1 MERQPIRELQG
12 YLRLLSE
19 EYPRIP
25 QLKRDGIFGPL
36 TTEAVQ
42 EFQRQFEMEA
52 TGIVDFA
59 TWDQIFRAYQIADLR
74 RNPAH
79 YRLVFPIPNQTFG
92 PGDRGSEIVF
102 IQTMLNDLSEVFDN
116 IAPVRLLG
124 IYDET
129 TEKNIREIQ
138 KLSRLPE
145 TGFVDAD
152 TWNALLNTYAAYR
165 SGQ

>member
-19 EYPRIP
+19 EYSRIP

-92 PGDRGSEIVF
+92 PGTE
-102 IQTMLNDLSEVFDN
+102 EVKSYSF
-116 IAPVRLLG
+116 R
-124 IYDET
+124 
-129 TEKNIREIQ
+129 Q
-138 KLSRLPE
+138 C
-145 TGFVDAD
+145 
-152 TWNALLNTYAAYR
+152 
-165 SGQ
+165 

>member
-19 EYPRIP
+19 EYSRIP

-59 TWDQIFRAYQIADLR
+59 TWDQIFRCLSGCRSQKESGTLPVGFSD
-74 RNPAH
+74 
-79 YRLVFPIPNQTFG
+79 
-92 PGDRGSEIVF
+92 SESDF
-102 IQTMLNDLSEVFDN
+102 W
-116 IAPVRLLG
+116 
-124 IYDET
+124 
-129 TEKNIREIQ
+129 
-138 KLSRLPE
+138 
-145 TGFVDAD
+145 TG
-152 TWNALLNTYAAYR
+152 
-165 SGQ
+165 GQRK